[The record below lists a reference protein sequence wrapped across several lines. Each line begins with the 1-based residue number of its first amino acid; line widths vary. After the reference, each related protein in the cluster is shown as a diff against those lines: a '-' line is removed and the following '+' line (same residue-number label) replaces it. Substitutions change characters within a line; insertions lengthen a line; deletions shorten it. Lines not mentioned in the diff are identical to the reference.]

1 MSEHPVLVRDNI
13 LCQLTL
19 ESPWTHPP
27 IFQLIAGAALKGAR
41 IVIDL
46 SFFSVLLLTYPWHA
60 FLKRRQGKCFTALEG
75 TNDGHELLIPQKK
88 KEKKKT
94 QPQAWQEPL
103 RGARDQYSRG
113 VGSPDDYLGSQ
124 DLSNL
129 YLFGN
134 GRADE
139 SWHRGAINGKFHKE
153 CGCEGGGRVEEWQ
166 LSWCNSRIVHVS
178 EQCTM
183 SFNNSLFYA
192 FPSCSL

>member
-1 MSEHPVLVRDNI
+1 LVRDNI

-88 KEKKKT
+88 KKKKKHN
-94 QPQAWQEPL
+94 P
-103 RGARDQYSRG
+103 RH
-113 VGSPDDYLGSQ
+113 
-124 DLSNL
+124 
-129 YLFGN
+129 
-134 GRADE
+134 GR
-139 SWHRGAINGKFHKE
+139 
-153 CGCEGGGRVEEWQ
+153 
-166 LSWCNSRIVHVS
+166 
-178 EQCTM
+178 
-183 SFNNSLFYA
+183 SLFVA
-192 FPSCSL
+192 PGTSTQEAWDHPTTT